1 MLKKLTLD
9 GGQEINQ
16 RSPEE
21 NMQFISKT
29 IHWKPPSSCLSLE
42 SYEGLDHYN
51 FFTAVNF
58 CFHFQIHTLQ
68 VLYYQLLT
76 ATVLQQKRLLKY
88 YHGS

>member
-29 IHWKPPSSCLSLE
+29 IH
-42 SYEGLDHYN
+42 
-51 FFTAVNF
+51 
-58 CFHFQIHTLQ
+58 
-68 VLYYQLLT
+68 
-76 ATVLQQKRLLKY
+76 
-88 YHGS
+88 